1 MKKSNWLISI
11 LLVICSSISTNAQNK
26 KVVILDSLQSKKI
39 ITQLIQGD
47 VAKAENKIYRQMDS
61 VLNDRIKTLY
71 LANENLLKAFD
82 EKQSEVNQYK
92 ESVKLQQ
99 KVIKKEKNKK
109 NIWKTIAVSISVGAS
124 YLLFVK

>member
-1 MKKSNWLISI
+1 
-11 LLVICSSISTNAQNK
+11 VICSSISTNAQNK

-39 ITQLIQGD
+39 ITQLIQGN

>member
-1 MKKSNWLISI
+1 MISI

-99 KVIKKEKNKK
+99 KVIQKEKNKK